1 MPLVLHVDWAI
12 DCTSVSVVDS
22 AAHTIVGEGRS
33 AHIDFGQESDPESW
47 WSALGVAC
55 SRALDGLA
63 PLGLSFDD
71 VGLVMMSDNDPAG
84 GLLAFD
90 SSHSLV
96 HPALVGTHDDSAH
109 DAQWLSEQSS
119 QWSEATGVEP
129 FAGSTVAL
137 LSWLHRINPAAWEA
151 VDHVTLPIG
160 YLTERVGGDAALSTV
175 VAMGTGV
182 VDRRQ
187 PTEWCY
193 DLLKIVDERADW
205 KAILP
210 VITTAATPVGLISKE
225 AAQHL
230 GIKAAIP
237 IHVGA

>member
-22 AAHTIVGEGRS
+22 AAHSIVGEGRGLHS
-33 AHIDFGQESDPESW
+33 EFGGETDPETW
-47 WSALGVAC
+47 WSALGVA
-55 SRALDGLA
+55 SARALDGLA
-63 PLGLSFDD
+63 AMGLSIDD
-71 VGLVMMSDNDPAG
+71 IGLVMMSDNDPAG

-96 HPALVGTHDDSAH
+96 HPALVGEHHDSVE
-109 DAQWLSEQSS
+109 DAQWLCEQSS
-119 QWSEATGVEP
+119 AWTSATGVEP
-129 FAGSTVAL
+129 FAGSTIAL
-137 LSWLHRINPAAWEA
+137 LSWLHRNEPQAWNS

-160 YLTERVGGDAALSTV
+160 YLTERVGGDATLSTV
-175 VAMGTGV
+175 VAMGTAV

-193 DLLKIVDERADW
+193 ELLSIVDANADW

-210 VITTAATPVGLISKE
+210 VITTAATPVGLVSKE

-230 GIKAAIP
+230 GVKAAIP